1 MLTRRRWQSRG
12 IQVGKKE
19 IEKYEN
25 DETGETYLDERS
37 FFLFFFF
44 NLCTYLFIYFSI
56 SWRLITLQYC
66 SGFCHTL
73 T

>member
-37 FFLFFFF
+37 FFLFFF
-44 NLCTYLFIYFSI
+44 LTYVLIYLFIF
-56 SWRLITLQYC
+56 LLV
-66 SGFCHTL
+66 GG
-73 T
+73 

>member
-25 DETGETYLDERS
+25 DETGEAYLDGERS
-37 FFLFFFF
+37 FFFFFLLF
-44 NLCTYLFIYFSI
+44 LCTYLFFY
-56 SWRLITLQYC
+56 
-66 SGFCHTL
+66 
-73 T
+73 